1 MNDDDVDR
9 HMVAWIINVY
19 NCISILKIN
28 VSYIIHLFILKQIP
42 ATVHK
47 LHNTAENAK
56 LTSLTLLHV
65 WLYEGSS
72 LNSDQ
77 NLTSFR

>member
-1 MNDDDVDR
+1 MNDDVDR

-19 NCISILKIN
+19 YNCISILNIN

-47 LHNTAENAK
+47 LHNIAENYKRDIITCMA
-56 LTSLTLLHV
+56 L
-65 WLYEGSS
+65 WR
-72 LNSDQ
+72 
-77 NLTSFR
+77 F